1 MVASCKGMRFLQE
14 AANRP
19 LPMPST
25 RQKFRSALCLAAA
38 SLLPASSFCSAQ
50 NVSLATAV
58 ADVSRGSSSS
68 LPDAPEPPSAGTP
81 APRETSKAA
90 APEDVTL
97 AGTPRRFLLDQK
109 AIWTSPLHVRPAD
122 AIWLLPLGA
131 ATGVLIGSDH
141 HTMTS
146 LIHIRP
152 NDQQHFKTL
161 SDGGVGA
168 LGAIPAGMYLWS
180 LGHDAPQAHETGLLT
195 GEALGD
201 SLVVNEVIKFIS
213 RRDRP
218 NINDAQGQFFSSGP
232 TASSF
237 PSNHATAAW
246 AMASVIGEE
255 YPGWVTR
262 TVVYGLAAGVSAS
275 RVLADQHFP
284 SDVLV
289 GSAAGWLIGH
299 YVYRAH
305 HNFRLDPFDATPMPG
320 EQGAPRKHRVQ
331 PPSAPI
337 QQAAQQQTPSFPLQP
352 STEAPAPSQTP
363 SQISS
368 QTQAQ
373 TQTQTQA
380 QTQTQTQAQAQQP
393 ATQPST
399 QQAVYTPSPIVN
411 RAPRLFDEDAD
422 PDSIG
427 STNVPMDS
435 WIYPALGRLAAMGL
449 IPGQSV
455 SIRPWTRQECLRQLK
470 LAEDLASTP
479 ESYSPS
485 ILVAARPLIA
495 DLHTELETEPNYY
508 QSLSLESVYAR
519 YGTIAGP
526 ALADS
531 FHFGQTW
538 WNDFGRPLGR
548 GSSAIAGY
556 SIRAHSGRLFFYDR
570 QEQQHDPGNPA
581 ETPAI
586 NQLINVL
593 DRSQPNDPIIA
604 PIAQRSAYERQRPIE
619 LYAGVAFEGNA
630 LSLGKQELYWGP
642 TTMGPLA
649 FSSNAE
655 PTYNLRLVSTRPHP
669 IPLLPSLGTYRF
681 DLVLGKLSGHKYPA
695 RPWYNGQKIDIN
707 LGDNLELS
715 FTRWSIFWGVG
726 HPITFHTFRQ
736 NLFSF
741 NSTGGGAGGGGGSA
755 GYGDPQDPGDRK
767 SNFDFS
773 YRLPFL
779 SRAVTLYA
787 DAYSDDDP
795 NPIDAP
801 RRAVWNPGI
810 YFARLP
816 FLPHMDLRVEAV
828 SSEGLAFDFG
838 RYHFFTNSQYLDGN
852 TNKGFMVG
860 NAIGQDSRAIEGR
873 AGYWLSARTR
883 VEAGYR
889 QNKGGTLFLPGGS
902 TITDGFVNGSYAFS
916 RNWQVQLFTQYERF
930 LIPSYMPGS
939 QHNTSGW
946 LQLIWTP
953 ELHLHR

>member
-1 MVASCKGMRFLQE
+1 MPFT
-14 AANRP
+14 RP
-19 LPMPST
+19 I
-25 RQKFRSALCLAAA
+25 FRSALCLAAA
-38 SLLPASSFCSAQ
+38 FLLPAGRFCLAQ
-50 NVSLATAV
+50 NDTLTAAV
-58 ADVSRGSSSS
+58 EDVSRSSSSSS
-68 LPDAPEPPSAGTP
+68 LPDAPAPQSPEAP
-81 APRETSKAA
+81 APPETEKAA
-90 APEDVTL
+90 EPQDVTL

-131 ATGVLIGSDH
+131 ATGVLLGSDH

-152 NDQQHFKTL
+152 NDQQHFTTI
-161 SDGGVGA
+161 SDGGVVA
-168 LGAIPAGMYLWS
+168 LGAVPAGMYLWS

-218 NINDAQGQFFSSGP
+218 NINDAQGHFFSSGP

-246 AMASVIGEE
+246 AMASVIGDE

-262 TVVYGLAAGVSAS
+262 TAVYGLAAGVSAS

-320 EQGAPRKHRVQ
+320 EQGAPRTHPIKQ
-331 PPSAPI
+331 PPPPVQQQATI
-337 QQAAQQQTPSFPLQP
+337 QQQP
-352 STEAPAPSQTP
+352 
-363 SQISS
+363 
-368 QTQAQ
+368 
-373 TQTQTQA
+373 
-380 QTQTQTQAQAQQP
+380 QQP
-393 ATQPST
+393 AQQETQSPQTPPSPQQ
-399 QQAVYTPSPIVN
+399 QQASPQQQQQASQQVAASFSPAPVAH
-411 RAPRLFDEDAD
+411 RPPRLFDEDAD

-470 LAEDLASTP
+470 LAEDLATTP
-479 ESYSPS
+479 ESYSPG
-485 ILVAARPLIA
+485 ILVAANRIIS
-495 DLHTELETEPNYY
+495 DLHNELETEPNYY

-526 ALADS
+526 AITDS

-556 SIRAHSGRLFFYDR
+556 SVRAHSGRLFFYDR

-581 ETPAI
+581 ESPEVNNLI
-586 NQLINVL
+586 NQL
-593 DRSQPNDPIIA
+593 DRSQVNDPIIA

-681 DLVLGKLSGHKYPA
+681 DFVLGKLSGHKYPA

-736 NLFSF
+736 NIFSF
-741 NSTGGGAGGGGGSA
+741 SSTGGGAGGGGGSA

-779 SRAVTLYA
+779 SRIVTLYA

-795 NPIDAP
+795 SPIDAP

-816 FLPHMDLRVEAV
+816 LLPHMDLRVEAT
-828 SSEGLAFDFG
+828 SSEGLAVDFG

-852 TNKGFMVG
+852 TNKGFLVG
-860 NAIGQDSRAIEGR
+860 SAIGQDSRAIEGR
-873 AGYWLSARTR
+873 TGYWLSARTR

-889 QNKGGTLFLPGGS
+889 QNKGGTNFLPGGS
-902 TITDGFVNGSYAFS
+902 TITDGFVNGSYAIN
-916 RNWQVQLFTQYERF
+916 RNWQAQIFTQYERF

-939 QHNTSGW
+939 KHNTSGW
-946 LQLIWTP
+946 LQLVWTP